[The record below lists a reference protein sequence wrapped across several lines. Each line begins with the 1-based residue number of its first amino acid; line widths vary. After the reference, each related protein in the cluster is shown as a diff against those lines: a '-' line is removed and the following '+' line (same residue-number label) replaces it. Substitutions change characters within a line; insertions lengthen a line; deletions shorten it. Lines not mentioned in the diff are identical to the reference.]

1 MNLNIFLCHQK
12 PTFYQFVNIAG
23 VLLLLLL
30 VSVLKAGTSFANVDD
45 DRVLVKVRR
54 LDFEGVEA
62 VSKND
67 LTESLACKVPSFW
80 EFWEPLP
87 EIRILDLKQDL
98 LRIKQYYQA
107 QGYYQATAEY
117 ELTLLNPQTDPVK
130 PTDTGKISEQSPKS
144 PPKHQPKPPP
154 KSPPDKRKAPESNQ
168 IPKYDILFKIN
179 EGLPVILRDISIN
192 CQCEMETV
200 SSNLIR
206 ETLELKPGKIFET
219 KIYDQS
225 KLLIRKLLGNR
236 GYPFAGVQGS
246 ATVDLNDNSANVTFD
261 IDLGKLYRFGDIRIS
276 GHEDYVRE
284 EVVRRAITV
293 KGGERFS
300 RKRIDE
306 SRRNLFDLNIFK
318 TAVIKMGDPET
329 EKDTVPI
336 DIQVKSR
343 KQRSVKFGVGYGTD
357 DGLRIQAGWS
367 YRNLT
372 GRADRLTL
380 RARRSDIVENIYA
393 EYLLPYFLSAQNNLI
408 STAGYEKEE
417 KDYYTLQRTSVEVDF
432 YRKLE
437 GNWFSSIGYNLENNR
452 PENVNVE
459 DAEGEVDPRDTES
472 FLVSSVKF
480 GIEHSTVDDVL
491 NSRKGTVVS
500 LSIENASGYLGSEIN
515 YIRPG
520 VEAKVYFPMPWGI
533 VLAGRMDF
541 RTIRESG
548 DTDYIP
554 ISKQFFLGGSKSVR
568 GYGFE
573 KLGVIDKKDVIED
586 VSGLS
591 SFISSIEL
599 RFPVYDNLGGVVFLD
614 TGALDQDSFRV
625 DLNSLRYT
633 CGLGVRYKTIIGPIQ
648 FDFGY
653 QLNPAKSTATDD
665 ASLTGLLNKDRW
677 YLHFNVGQTF

>member
-1 MNLNIFLCHQK
+1 MRRI
-12 PTFYQFVNIAG
+12 NIAG

-45 DRVLVKVRR
+45 DRLLVKVRR

-62 VSKND
+62 VSKKD

-87 EIRILDLKQDL
+87 EIRILDLNEDI

-117 ELTLLNPQTDPVK
+117 ELTPVNPQAASVK
-130 PTDTGKISEQSPKS
+130 QADTGKTPKS
-144 PPKHQPKPPP
+144 SPKPPP
-154 KSPPDKRKAPESNQ
+154 DKSKAPESNQ
-168 IPKYDILFKIN
+168 ILKYDILFKIN
-179 EGLPVILRDISIN
+179 EGLPVIIRDISIN
-192 CQCEMETV
+192 CQCEMEAV

-225 KLLIRKLLGNR
+225 KSLIRKLLGNR

-261 IDLGKLYRFGDIRIS
+261 IDSGKLYRFGDIRIS

-284 EVVRRAITV
+284 EVVRRAISV
-293 KGGERFS
+293 KGGERFAT
-300 RKRIDE
+300 KRIDE

-318 TAVIKMGDPET
+318 TAIIKMGDPET

-357 DGLRIQAGWS
+357 DGLRLQAGWS

-393 EYLLPYFLSAQNNLI
+393 EYLLPYFLSARNNLV

-417 KDYYTLQRTSVEVDF
+417 KDYYTLKRTSAEVNF

-452 PENVNVE
+452 PEDVRVE
-459 DAEGEVDPRDTES
+459 DAEGEIDPRDTES

-491 NSRKGTVVS
+491 NSREGTVVS
-500 LSIENASGYLGSEIN
+500 LSIENASGYIGSEID

-520 VEAKVYFPMPWGI
+520 VDAKVYFSMPWGI

-573 KLGVIDKKDVIED
+573 KLGVIDKNDVIQD

-591 SFISSIEL
+591 SFISSIEF
-599 RFPVYDNLGGVVFLD
+599 RFPVYDNFGGVVFLD

-625 DLNSLRYT
+625 DFNSLRYT
-633 CGLGVRYKTIIGPIQ
+633 SGLGLRYNTIIGPIQ
-648 FDFGY
+648 LDFGY

-665 ASLTGLLNKDRW
+665 SSLIGLLNKDRW